1 MWLRVDIK
9 RFFECIQLTFWH
21 VKHVPVIKPKN
32 SEPRCCLYI
41 YVCVYVCVSVLL
53 VSSGPTKLPSV
64 CTCDDA
70 IHSVS
75 VFLHCTYA
83 CRKENSPSISVGSLK
98 MIKNIAIV
106 LGFLF
111 QHPPDY
117 RWGPASPCFLLL
129 FFSFVFLSSPFAP
142 SMCYTYLNPVV
153 KCYNICQESCTL
165 FSLPSSI
172 SFSSSLLFLSY
183 LHSVTLLPQCYL
195 VHCTHRISLMKSSTM
210 KASDY
215 TLVSLHWHTPIVEL
229 FISDILWVQWTR

>member
-1 MWLRVDIK
+1 MCV
-9 RFFECIQLTFWH
+9 FVF
-21 VKHVPVIKPKN
+21 
-32 SEPRCCLYI
+32 
-41 YVCVYVCVSVLL
+41 VYVCVSVLL

-117 RWGPASPCFLLL
+117 R
-129 FFSFVFLSSPFAP
+129 
-142 SMCYTYLNPVV
+142 
-153 KCYNICQESCTL
+153 
-165 FSLPSSI
+165 
-172 SFSSSLLFLSY
+172 
-183 LHSVTLLPQCYL
+183 
-195 VHCTHRISLMKSSTM
+195 
-210 KASDY
+210 
-215 TLVSLHWHTPIVEL
+215 
-229 FISDILWVQWTR
+229 

>member
-1 MWLRVDIK
+1 MCV
-9 RFFECIQLTFWH
+9 Q
-21 VKHVPVIKPKN
+21 
-32 SEPRCCLYI
+32 
-41 YVCVYVCVSVLL
+41 VCAFVFVYVCVSVLL

-117 RWGPASPCFLLL
+117 R
-129 FFSFVFLSSPFAP
+129 
-142 SMCYTYLNPVV
+142 
-153 KCYNICQESCTL
+153 
-165 FSLPSSI
+165 
-172 SFSSSLLFLSY
+172 
-183 LHSVTLLPQCYL
+183 
-195 VHCTHRISLMKSSTM
+195 
-210 KASDY
+210 
-215 TLVSLHWHTPIVEL
+215 
-229 FISDILWVQWTR
+229 